1 MKRFGKIMLIIV
13 SVVIILLLWAIWY
26 KYEYSMEEARAFE
39 VNVPELEQK
48 LLIATQ
54 GSEFKDAIT
63 NSIVNHYKSDSI
75 FIKVI
80 DVSSLVEIQPED
92 YTAIVVLHTWE
103 NWKAP
108 FVVRQFVEKTSGH
121 SDKMIILTTSGEGT
135 YRISGVVDALTG
147 ESNLE
152 EASDFADKIIARLE
166 PLID

>member
-13 SVVIILLLWAIWY
+13 SVVIILLLWATWY
-26 KYEYSMEEARAFE
+26 TYEYAMEEAKAFE
-39 VNVPELEQK
+39 VNTPALEQK

-92 YTAIVVLHTWE
+92 YTAIILLHTWE

-108 FVVRQFVEKTSGH
+108 FVVKQFVDRTSDH

-135 YRISGVVDALTG
+135 YRISGVVDAITG

-152 EASDFADKIIARLE
+152 EAPDFANKIITRLE
-166 PLID
+166 PLLL